1 MRFLFNDSS
10 ILALTFKI
18 LIRVP
23 RENNSTATDKEKI
36 DQQLEILVNKFFRLD
51 QSFRQLKESSRKI
64 AALSAEDISLMT
76 APSALY
82 YTTRNKDGFTF
93 DDQLKEELLTGND
106 QGANLLAPKPSES
119 ESDESGSQH
128 SSKPNLTQADLLSTI
143 GL

>member
-1 MRFLFNDSS
+1 
-10 ILALTFKI
+10 
-18 LIRVP
+18 
-23 RENNSTATDKEKI
+23 
-36 DQQLEILVNKFFRLD
+36 
-51 QSFRQLKESSRKI
+51 
-64 AALSAEDISLMT
+64 MT
-76 APSALY
+76 APPALY

-93 DDQLKEELLTGND
+93 DDQLKEELLNGND